1 MNNLLIRQFG
11 SLKVVCIF
19 LCSLSTFAQNTSSI
33 TKYSGPNLTFSPP
46 KGTPSYNVISSACD
60 APLTLT
66 QSTSQTITS
75 GNSVSC
81 SNSGF
86 NLDNSYWRAFTL
98 AQPITVTAVEIGI
111 QQASAPTGTQSITV
125 NIYENTGG
133 VFPAGT
139 KTLKGTATAN
149 VLNQALTILSVPISA
164 SLPANA
170 QMVLEVFTPSGLA
183 AGNKF
188 FIGSNSLGQTSPGYL
203 SSDACEIYTPVTF
216 ASINFPNVH
225 LVMNVIACESPDIY
239 VDAGVGSGG
248 NGSSWYNAYNDLQV
262 AMDAANSGD
271 VIWVAKG
278 TYKPTKDHT
287 GSTSPADPRDKNF
300 HLAKDLKIYG
310 GFFGYE
316 TLFSQRDPKAYET
329 ILSGD
334 FNGNDVI
341 SGSGATLSIS
351 DTSENAYHVLI
362 LANLTSNA
370 VIDGLTIKGGNASG
384 PIGNSILF
392 SNKSFSR
399 AYGGGINTNNSSPR
413 FANLIISGNGASY
426 GAGMYA
432 YASSPN
438 ITSTLFKLNLA
449 RITGGGLNLKS
460 SAAPTINNSVFTG
473 NKTVLS
479 TGGAISNND
488 CNTTV
493 TNSTF
498 VGNSSASQSAGI
510 MDWNRTQTLT
520 ISNCI
525 FWDNTYNGG
534 GSSSGV
540 DIYSVT
546 STPTV
551 SDCITQYYSSGT
563 NLKVGQNPYFKDAS
577 NLDFRINPCS
587 PAINTGNNTA
597 WNVVGLS
604 TDFSGNP
611 RPFNGTVDMGA
622 FESQKAPF
630 LSAAVI
636 HVKYNA
642 LGNNSGTSFA
652 NAFTNLQDA
661 LDNQCGN
668 LDIWVAAGTYKP
680 TRDHLENST
689 PSSDRLK
696 TFHLKKDMNIY
707 GGFAGTE
714 TTLSERNWLS
724 NITTLSGDF
733 MDDDVVSGAGSTLA
747 ITVNT
752 ENAYHVLITA
762 NLTDA
767 AIIDGFTIKGGNLGN
782 GQGTIFYASKAYTVE
797 HGAGMY
803 NIDSSPNIRNIIFTA
818 NSAEEGGGMK
828 NENSSPILNSVTF
841 NKNLAET
848 AGGGLYNHSSAP
860 VITNTIFSLN
870 KANFAG
876 GLNNYSSSPSIIN
889 VTFSENAASYSAGG
903 GGMFNQL
910 SSSLVITNSIFW
922 NNTQGGNNN
931 TYGADINGSGSAP
944 TITYSLTQE
953 SSFYSSGTGIINN
966 QDPQFVDAANGDLRL
981 SRCSSAIN
989 TGDNAAWTATG
1000 LSTDLAGNDRPFGT
1014 SVVDMGAYEFQGNNQ
1029 FTNAIYVKHNANGD
1043 NDGSTWANAY
1053 TDLQDAMDNECG
1065 SLPIWVAAGTYLPKD
1080 APDGTTSTGFTDR
1093 NNAFHLAT
1101 DMKIYGGFKGTETL
1115 LSERDWKANL
1125 TNLSGDF
1132 NEDDIVS
1139 GSGATLSITNNTENA
1154 YHILITANLTSAA
1167 IIDGFYMKAGNTD
1180 GVGNIVF
1187 STRTFSNRFGGGMF
1201 NNYSNPTISNTTFQ
1215 GNSAASSGGG
1225 MYNESSSPIISN
1237 TTFQGNSA
1245 YNDAGMYNNYSST
1258 TIRNTIFQG
1267 NLAYNGGGMHNNTAS
1282 STSISNATFQ
1292 GNSASNFGGGM
1303 YNIAASSSSIV
1314 NSIFWGNMA
1323 NSVPNSFYNHYRLLT
1338 ISHSLIPEADST
1350 ALSNNSNGG
1359 ILSINN
1365 MVYNQNPQ
1373 FVDAANGFL
1382 QLKCYSPAINAGTAS
1397 GAPTDDI
1404 TGFTRVGLP
1413 DMGAYEYGQ
1422 AMVDIQIAD
1431 GTNPNLSGTTEI
1443 IASSQILNTNNVLYQ
1458 GSNNV
1463 QLLHGFSVAPT
1474 GGAAT
1479 VFRAEIGDGCER
1491 E

>member
-1 MNNLLIRQFG
+1 
-11 SLKVVCIF
+11 
-19 LCSLSTFAQNTSSI
+19 
-33 TKYSGPNLTFSPP
+33 
-46 KGTPSYNVISSACD
+46 
-60 APLTLT
+60 
-66 QSTSQTITS
+66 
-75 GNSVSC
+75 
-81 SNSGF
+81 
-86 NLDNSYWRAFTL
+86 
-98 AQPITVTAVEIGI
+98 
-111 QQASAPTGTQSITV
+111 
-125 NIYENTGG
+125 
-133 VFPAGT
+133 
-139 KTLKGTATAN
+139 
-149 VLNQALTILSVPISA
+149 
-164 SLPANA
+164 
-170 QMVLEVFTPSGLA
+170 
-183 AGNKF
+183 
-188 FIGSNSLGQTSPGYL
+188 
-203 SSDACEIYTPVTF
+203 
-216 ASINFPNVH
+216 
-225 LVMNVIACESPDIY
+225 
-239 VDAGVGSGG
+239 
-248 NGSSWYNAYNDLQV
+248 
-262 AMDAANSGD
+262 
-271 VIWVAKG
+271 
-278 TYKPTKDHT
+278 
-287 GSTSPADPRDKNF
+287 
-300 HLAKDLKIYG
+300 
-310 GFFGYE
+310 
-316 TLFSQRDPKAYET
+316 
-329 ILSGD
+329 
-334 FNGNDVI
+334 
-341 SGSGATLSIS
+341 
-351 DTSENAYHVLI
+351 
-362 LANLTSNA
+362 
-370 VIDGLTIKGGNASG
+370 
-384 PIGNSILF
+384 
-392 SNKSFSR
+392 
-399 AYGGGINTNNSSPR
+399 
-413 FANLIISGNGASY
+413 LIISGNGASY

-1000 LSTDLAGNDRPFGT
+1000 LSTDAAGNARPFGT
-1014 SVVDMGAYEFQGNNQ
+1014 SVVDMGAYEFQGNNP
-1029 FTNAIYVKHNANGD
+1029 FTNAIYVKHNALGN

-1053 TDLQDAMDNECG
+1053 TDLQEGIDNHCG
-1065 SLPIWVAAGTYLPKD
+1065 SLPIWVTAGTYLPKD
-1080 APDGTTSTGFTDR
+1080 APDGTTSTGLMDR
-1093 NNAFHLAT
+1093 NNAFHLASN
-1101 DMKIYGGFKGTETL
+1101 MKIYGGFKGTETL
-1115 LSERDWKANL
+1115 FSERDWKANP

-1132 NEDDIVS
+1132 NGDDIVS

-1154 YHILITANLTSAA
+1154 YHIMITANLTSAA
-1167 IIDGFYMKAGNTD
+1167 IIDGFQFKGGNANGVHPARITYQSSSILADAGGGLYNQSSNPRINHILFLRNYGQYGGGLYNSGTAEITNSNFIENLAEQGGGLFNQNAD
-1180 GVGNIVF
+1180 SKISNC
-1187 STRTFSNRFGGGMF
+1187 TFSGNSATNWGGGMV
-1201 NNYSNPTISNTTFQ
+1201 I
-1215 GNSAASSGGG
+1215 
-1225 MYNESSSPIISN
+1225 
-1237 TTFQGNSA
+1237 
-1245 YNDAGMYNNYSST
+1245 
-1258 TIRNTIFQG
+1258 
-1267 NLAYNGGGMHNNTAS
+1267 
-1282 STSISNATFQ
+1282 
-1292 GNSASNFGGGM
+1292 
-1303 YNIAASSSSIV
+1303 
-1314 NSIFWGNMA
+1314 W
-1323 NSVPNSFYNHYRLLT
+1323 
-1338 ISHSLIPEADST
+1338 DS
-1350 ALSNNSNGG
+1350 
-1359 ILSINN
+1359 
-1365 MVYNQNPQ
+1365 
-1373 FVDAANGFL
+1373 
-1382 QLKCYSPAINAGTAS
+1382 SPAINNNTFVGNSAGSSFGGGAILNYNESIPIITNNIFWENQKGGADNVAGADIANS
-1397 GAPTDDI
+1397 NETPSPVVTYSLTQENSLYNTGTGIINNQDPLFVGAANGILNLKCNSPAINQGTLTGAPKEDI
-1404 TGFTRVGLP
+1404 TGFTRVGNP
-1413 DMGAYEYGQ
+1413 DMGAYEYGY
-1422 AMVDIQIAD
+1422 VSIDSPVAD
-1431 GTNPNLSGTTEI
+1431 GSNLNITGI
-1443 IASSQILNTNNVLYQ
+1443 PQISSDAAIQNTNTILYEAAN
-1458 GSNNV
+1458 SV
-1463 QLLHGFSVAPT
+1463 ILSPGFMVAPT

-1479 VFRAEIGDGCER
+1479 VFRAEIGGGCEYER